1 MADYEAVNTPM
12 ATVAATGLRKRVLNI
27 TVDEEWTANPKS
39 YLHQTQDGTHEA
51 VEIPSEDRQP
61 IIDKLAQ
68 PKVLLGQWMATAV
81 CGNDVL
87 SSCSYSSG
95 VVALQAG
102 VLSFAGFCVVSLCLF
117 MYRFVY
123 EEVVTAIP
131 LNGGS
136 YNALL
141 NTTSKR
147 FAAVASCLSILCY
160 MATAVISATTGVNYM
175 TILLPNLN
183 VVWTT
188 VGVLGAFAILML
200 IGIKESAIVSTIM
213 FFTHIITLTILC
225 VASIIYT
232 IKNPDIITSNFHNV
246 TYPEVN
252 YMGTTLKG
260 DIWTALFFGFSA
272 AMLGVTGFETS
283 SNFIEE
289 QQPGVFGKTMRNMW
303 AITSLFN
310 ISIAVLTFG
319 VLKMEG
325 DDGIIKNS
333 NYVLAQMGLVACGK
347 WAQTLVVL
355 DAFFVLC
362 GAVLTSFVGINGLV
376 RRLASDRVM
385 PQFLIQKNKLRG
397 TCHWIIIS
405 FFLIASSL
413 VIILDADQTQMA
425 GVYTYSF
432 MSMMFL
438 FATGCILLKL
448 KRQDIPRQV
457 HAPWWC
463 IIFGMTLV
471 FIGFLGNLL
480 GNPKTLMYF
489 VSYFI
494 FVLLVVFGMLERVF
508 LLRVLVVVTNLLF
521 KDKAH
526 RLPAEQVLIDNDELS
541 KTNVQASPA
550 LEQETSKV
558 SALVRNIK
566 AIKNAPVVFFI
577 KRADLVTLNKAILY
591 VRANEST
598 HILRFVHVYPEQT
611 VEALETVEQLKE
623 MIAMYDRVYPKLQL
637 DFYSIVGE
645 FDPVTVEWISQTYGI
660 STNSMFL

>member
-1 MADYEAVNTPM
+1 
-12 ATVAATGLRKRVLNI
+12 
-27 TVDEEWTANPKS
+27 
-39 YLHQTQDGTHEA
+39 
-51 VEIPSEDRQP
+51 
-61 IIDKLAQ
+61 
-68 PKVLLGQWMATAV
+68 
-81 CGNDVL
+81 
-87 SSCSYSSG
+87 
-95 VVALQAG
+95 
-102 VLSFAGFCVVSLCLF
+102 
-117 MYRFVY
+117 
-123 EEVVTAIP
+123 
-131 LNGGS
+131 
-136 YNALL
+136 
-141 NTTSKR
+141 
-147 FAAVASCLSILCY
+147 
-160 MATAVISATTGVNYM
+160 
-175 TILLPNLN
+175 
-183 VVWTT
+183 
-188 VGVLGAFAILML
+188 
-200 IGIKESAIVSTIM
+200 
-213 FFTHIITLTILC
+213 
-225 VASIIYT
+225 
-232 IKNPDIITSNFHNV
+232 
-246 TYPEVN
+246 
-252 YMGTTLKG
+252 
-260 DIWTALFFGFSA
+260 
-272 AMLGVTGFETS
+272 MLGVTGFETS
-283 SNFIEE
+283 ANFIEE
-289 QQPGVFGKTMRNMW
+289 QKPGVFGKTMRNMW
-303 AITSLFN
+303 SITSLFN

-508 LLRVLVVVTNLLF
+508 LLRVLVVITNLLF

-660 STNSMFL
+660 STNSMFLKQPSNINMHKVSAYGVRVITG